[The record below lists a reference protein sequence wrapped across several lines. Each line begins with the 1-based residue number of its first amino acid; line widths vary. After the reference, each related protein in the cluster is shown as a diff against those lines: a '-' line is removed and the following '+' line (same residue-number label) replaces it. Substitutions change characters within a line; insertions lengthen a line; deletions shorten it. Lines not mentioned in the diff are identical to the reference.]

1 MSEQY
6 EEQYKALGIQHH
18 EKNTEVEPLPHTSV
32 RATLVVVG
40 FFIACFIGTL
50 LALGWIT
57 P

>member
-18 EKNTEVEPLPHTSV
+18 EPPTEITPLPHTSV
-32 RATLVVVG
+32 RATIVVVG
-40 FFIACFIGTL
+40 LFIACFVAGL